1 MPPCPPQAF
10 SNITPKQF
18 TALAQKAREQGLP
31 FQGNS
36 GTGSSFGGQF
46 SWNYNPA
53 TLELKISVTQ
63 PPVFLTCESVS
74 ARISA
79 VVQSVVA

>member
-18 TALAQKAREQGLP
+18 AVLAKKAREQGLP
-31 FQGNS
+31 LQGNS

-46 SWNYNPA
+46 SWNYDPE
-53 TLELKISVTQ
+53 TLELKIAVIQ

-79 VVQSVVA
+79 VVEGVIA